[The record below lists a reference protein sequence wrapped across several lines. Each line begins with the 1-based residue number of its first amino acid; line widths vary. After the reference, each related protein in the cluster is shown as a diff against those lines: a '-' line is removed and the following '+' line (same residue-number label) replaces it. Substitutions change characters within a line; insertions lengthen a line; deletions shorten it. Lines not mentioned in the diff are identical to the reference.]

1 MTRKQIK
8 RLNRILK
15 AKKRDL
21 KLDKNGSIPIRGI
34 DVVFL
39 KGMV

>member
-8 RLNRILK
+8 KLKRILK

-21 KLDKNGSIPIRGI
+21 NLKDK
-34 DVVFL
+34 
-39 KGMV
+39 K